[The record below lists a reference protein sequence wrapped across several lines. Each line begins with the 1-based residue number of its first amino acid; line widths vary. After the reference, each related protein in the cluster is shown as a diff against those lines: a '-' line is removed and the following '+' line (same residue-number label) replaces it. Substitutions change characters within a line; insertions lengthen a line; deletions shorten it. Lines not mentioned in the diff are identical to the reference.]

1 MFLGHDFIYKFIINI
16 PLAVMLIGFLEEIRS
31 KMDEI
36 IKFAEL
42 EKFIYMAI
50 ITYSSS
56 ILLKLVFLL

>member
-1 MFLGHDFIYKFIINI
+1 MFLSHDFIYKFIINI

>member
-1 MFLGHDFIYKFIINI
+1 MFLSHDFIYKFIINI
-16 PLAVMLIGFLEEIRS
+16 PLSVMLIGFLEEIRS
-31 KMDEI
+31 KIYEI